1 MPSTDEEDLHPA
13 DHAWRRDRF
22 AAGALIFG
30 FAGLLSSPLL
40 LGLALGPLGMR
51 SGIDLW
57 RARVRRPVVAAGI
70 VLSFAATV
78 ASIAAALLWGAVLT
92 RVLLSRDVMR
102 ETEKWR
108 GTRIAETS
116 VAVTDALGSR
126 TRALAPAEGSPRLVI
141 LFIEAG
147 TSPCADAIRTLAR
160 VSERIGDDAENAPRA
175 EFLVVEQRGSA
186 ARAREFALDHG
197 LDVGVLSADATL
209 PPPLDGVFALP
220 TIVVIDRDRRIE
232 AALVG
237 SRTIEE
243 MERLVTGAAAIDARP
258 ATP

>member
-1 MPSTDEEDLHPA
+1 MPSNDEEDLHPA

-51 SGIDLW
+51 SGVDLW

-70 VLSFAATV
+70 AVSFVATV
-78 ASIAAALLWGAVLT
+78 ASIAAAVVWGAVLA

-108 GTRIAETS
+108 GTQIAETS
-116 VAVTDALGSR
+116 VLVTDALGTR

-147 TSPCADAIRTLAR
+147 TGPCADAVRTLAW
-160 VSERIGDDAENAPRA
+160 VSEHAGGREPSGPRA
-175 EFLVVEQRGSA
+175 DLLIVEQREASS
-186 ARAREFALDHG
+186 RAREFALEHG
-197 LDVGVLSADATL
+197 LDVGVLGAGATL
-209 PPPLDGVFALP
+209 PAPLDGVFALP

-237 SRTIEE
+237 SRTIDEVG
-243 MERLVTGAAAIDARP
+243 RLFTGSAALEVRP
-258 ATP
+258 TPP